1 MRIMRVYCPECG
13 TVARVKKTHR
23 KHPHI
28 SDIYCACTDVECG
41 HTFVMNMT
49 FSHTL
54 SPSAKTHGHVIKS
67 VIDGIAPD
75 KRKEMI
81 DMLRQA
87 QEDDK
92 KAENVDEPENSLVM
106 VRRKIGEK

>member
-1 MRIMRVYCPECG
+1 MRIMRVYCQECG
-13 TVARVKKTHR
+13 SVAKVKKTHR
-23 KHPHI
+23 KHPYI

-49 FSHTL
+49 FSHTI

-67 VIDGIAPD
+67 MIDGIAPD

-81 DMLRQA
+81 DMLKQA
-87 QEDDK
+87 QENDK
-92 KAENVDEPENSLVM
+92 KTENVSELKNSTV
-106 VRRKIGEK
+106 VVYRKIGG